1 MRGRGQQVQTNYV
14 PVKFCSSRLCRLL
27 IVFILPALLG
37 ACTALENSFNEKIKQ
52 NKLLNTK
59 LHIRPKKVLLKGL
72 PRHLMISPHKEFVWL
87 WNKPGG
93 TRARA
98 MRITKIPSGS
108 VGRVLE
114 YEPEIARHA
123 AWNEE
128 AYENFHRQP
137 IRWVKVAT
145 SSGEGWVRTEF
156 ISPR

>member
-1 MRGRGQQVQTNYV
+1 MRCRDHQVHTNYV
-14 PVKFCSSRLCRLL
+14 SVKFCSARFCWLAV
-27 IVFILPALLG
+27 VFILPFFLG
-37 ACTALENSFNEKIKQ
+37 ACTALENSIKEKIKQ

-59 LHIRPKKVLLKGL
+59 FPVRPKKVVLKGL
-72 PRHLMISPHKEFVWL
+72 PRHLMIVPHKEFVWL

-93 TRARA
+93 IRARA
-98 MRITKIPSGS
+98 MRLIKVPSGS

-114 YEPEIARHA
+114 YEPEITPHA
-123 AWNEE
+123 VWYEE

-156 ISPR
+156 IGPR